1 MRQLIFSGVLM
12 FILAFVFIIVF
23 TYLSPAVVELN
34 DTIHDMASD
43 VNDTATEEVT
53 DTAIERW
60 NQWPVVALIC
70 LLGSFLVGCF
80 IYVRESY

>member
-1 MRQLIFSGVLM
+1 MGVLV
-12 FILAFVFIIVF
+12 FILAFVFIIIF

-34 DTIHDMASD
+34 DTIHDIAD
-43 VNDTATEEVT
+43 VNDTATRDIT
-53 DTAIERW
+53 DNAKERW

-70 LLGSFLVGCF
+70 LLGSFVVGCF